1 MFRSSRP
8 RARGSESSYFS
19 HRWEQFFRPRK
30 IPLCWEGP
38 PRRRL
43 GPAQLAD
50 KSFESII
57 THLTVENMA
66 ERDSNYS
73 SLGLSRVE
81 PSRGAFKVSSIRV
94 LGFALK
100 TQGDEQFIVC
110 LTTFDMLNH
119 LLNGKRQLALKMT
132 FRRF

>member
-1 MFRSSRP
+1 
-8 RARGSESSYFS
+8 
-19 HRWEQFFRPRK
+19 
-30 IPLCWEGP
+30 
-38 PRRRL
+38 
-43 GPAQLAD
+43 
-50 KSFESII
+50 
-57 THLTVENMA
+57 MA